1 MIATFVMNGD
11 RIELPIVSGIEK
23 KKIED
28 RITEKNSVLDG
39 FGSLYDSICLTAD
52 IDNQEPIL
60 VSDYTEENQVN
71 DWTRADFIELN
82 PGGELH
88 LPWNRMV
95 EALNRPLVQW
105 VEWDVLKVVAR

>member
-1 MIATFVMNGD
+1 MIATFKMNGE

-28 RITEKNSVLDG
+28 RITDKNSVLDG
-39 FGSLYDSICLTAD
+39 FGALYDSICLTAD
-52 IDNQEPIL
+52 VDNEEPIL
-60 VSDYTEENQVN
+60 VSDYTEDNQENTSART
-71 DWTRADFIELN
+71 DYIELL

-95 EALNRPLVQW
+95 EALNRPLVQ
-105 VEWDVLKVVAR
+105 

>member
-1 MIATFVMNGD
+1 MNGE

-28 RITEKNSVLDG
+28 RITDKNSVLDG
-39 FGSLYDSICLTAD
+39 FGALYDSICLTAD
-52 IDNQEPIL
+52 VDNEEPIL
-60 VSDYTEENQVN
+60 VSDYTEDNQENN
-71 DWTRADFIELN
+71 SARTDYIELL

-105 VEWDVLKVVAR
+105 LEGDLLKVVAR

>member
-1 MIATFVMNGD
+1 MIATFKMNGD

-28 RITEKNSVLDG
+28 RITDKNSVLDG
-39 FGSLYDSICLTAD
+39 FGALYDSICLTAD
-52 IDNQEPIL
+52 VDNEEPIL
-60 VSDYTEENQVN
+60 VSDYTEDNQENTSART
-71 DWTRADFIELN
+71 DYIELL

-95 EALNRPLVQW
+95 EALNRPLVQGL
-105 VEWDVLKVVAR
+105 EGDLLKVVAR

>member
-1 MIATFVMNGD
+1 MIATFKMNGE

-28 RITEKNSVLDG
+28 RITDKNSVLDG
-39 FGSLYDSICLTAD
+39 FGALYDSICLTAD
-52 IDNQEPIL
+52 VDNEEPIL
-60 VSDYTEENQVN
+60 VSDYTEDNQENN
-71 DWTRADFIELN
+71 SARTDYIELL

-105 VEWDVLKVVAR
+105 LEGDLLKVVAR